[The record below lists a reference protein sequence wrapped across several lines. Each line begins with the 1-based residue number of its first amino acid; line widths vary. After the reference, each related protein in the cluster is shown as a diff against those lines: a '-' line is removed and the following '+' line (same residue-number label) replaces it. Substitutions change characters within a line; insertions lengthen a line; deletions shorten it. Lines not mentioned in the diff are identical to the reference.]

1 MPFSFQKLDKLFSK
15 DRVFKY
21 LGNPFAVSVFYVAII
36 MIIAYVHFKDTESP
50 SKKYVSMTIYVGIA
64 SFIIMWIN
72 YYINREI
79 TKRDMSKDISN
90 STFCGIT
97 NAETDLKNPIHQDLM
112 QRQWGESEPPS
123 INHNKH
129 DYGGRPLSQ
138 AHEARFNPGQTQDKA
153 HGNGTHGTHGTHDT
167 HGGGGGGGS
176 YNGHRPSGGH
186 RSSFSEPPSEHRRG
200 PPSTHGSTMSYAT
213 TSNIDNFKLKLPNTG
228 RGDN

>member
-1 MPFSFQKLDKLFSK
+1 MPFSFQKLDKIFNK
-15 DRVFKY
+15 NRMFKY

-112 QRQWGESEPPS
+112 QRQWGEAEPPL
-123 INHNKH
+123 INHNRH
-129 DYGGRPLSQ
+129 DYEGKSLSQ
-138 AHEARFNPGQTQDKA
+138 THEARFNPEQSRVAT
-153 HGNGTHGTHGTHDT
+153 HGNGTYGHGPPR
-167 HGGGGGGGS
+167 S
-176 YNGHRPSGGH
+176 SVSLPSNSGHKSEH
-186 RSSFSEPPSEHRRG
+186 RSGPPSEHRRG
-200 PPSTHGSTMSYAT
+200 PPSTHGSSSSFAS
-213 TSNIDNFKLKLPNTG
+213 TSKFPTLELPSSG
-228 RGDN
+228 RRAHD

>member
-1 MPFSFQKLDKLFSK
+1 MPFSFQKLDKLLSK
-15 DRVFKY
+15 DRMFKY

-112 QRQWGESEPPS
+112 QRQWGEEEPPS

-129 DYGGRPLSQ
+129 DYEGKPLSQ
-138 AHEARFNPGQTQDKA
+138 IHESRFDLGKSRDRT
-153 HGNGTHGTHGTHDT
+153 HGNGT
-167 HGGGGGGGS
+167 
-176 YNGHRPSGGH
+176 YGHGGH
-186 RSSFSEPPSEHRRG
+186 RSSVSAPPSESRRSSLSVHSQG
-200 PPSTHGSTMSYAT
+200 PPSAHGSSSSYAS
-213 TSNIDNFKLKLPNTG
+213 TSNIHKIKLPECG
-228 RGDN
+228 RTHHD

>member
-1 MPFSFQKLDKLFSK
+1 MPFSFQKLDKLFNK
-15 DRVFKY
+15 DRMFKY

-79 TKRDMSKDISN
+79 TKRNMSKDISN

-112 QRQWGESEPPS
+112 QRQWGEAEPPS

-129 DYGGRPLSQ
+129 DYEGKSLSQ
-138 AHEARFNPGQTQDKA
+138 THESRFNPGQPRDAT
-153 HGNGTHGTHGTHDT
+153 HGNGTHGHG
-167 HGGGGGGGS
+167 HG
-176 YNGHRPSGGH
+176 PP
-186 RSSFSEPPSEHRRG
+186 RSSVSLPSSGRRSEHSSGPPSAHRRG
-200 PPSTHGSTMSYAT
+200 PPSTHGSSSSFAS
-213 TSNIDNFKLKLPNTG
+213 TSKFSPFELPEVG
-228 RGDN
+228 RNHN